1 MEAVIFDMDGVIIDS
16 EPIHYICSNKFL
28 EPYKIELDR
37 EKYDTYIGA
46 SCKVMWSD
54 VRETHNLNE
63 SVEEIISK
71 EFDIFLNYLQ
81 EGKGKIHPI
90 EGIRSLL
97 ELLKKEGVTIGLAS
111 SSSMKNINT
120 VLDLFDIQDYFSIK
134 VTGYD
139 LERSKPDPEI
149 FIKTAGLLNVDPTKC
164 IVIEDSKNGVTA
176 AKRAGMKCIGY
187 HNPNCG
193 YQDLSN
199 ADKIVESIKTIDMDV
214 LKGM

>member
-1 MEAVIFDMDGVIIDS
+1 MEAIIFDMDGVIIDS
-16 EPIHYICSNKFL
+16 EPIHYICSNKML

-46 SCKVMWSD
+46 SCKVMWED
-54 VRETHNLNE
+54 VRQAHNLKE

-71 EFDIFLNYLQ
+71 EFDIFLSYLQ
-81 EGKGKIHPI
+81 EGKGKIQPI

-97 ELLKKEGVTIGLAS
+97 ELLRKEGVTIGLAS
-111 SSSMKNINT
+111 SSSMRNIDT
-120 VLDLFDIQDYFSIK
+120 VLDLFDIQDYFTVK

-149 FIKTAGLLNVDPTKC
+149 FIKTAGLLNVDPKEC

-187 HNPNCG
+187 QNPNCG
-193 YQDLSN
+193 YQDLSH
-199 ADKIVESIKTIDMDV
+199 ADKIVDSIKNIDIAF